1 MEYRSLGKTNLKI
14 SRLGIGLVK
23 IGEAEMLTQLDKS
36 NLLLNTA
43 LDNGINFLDT
53 AACYGNSEEVIGKT
67 VSHRRDEYVLA
78 SKAGHSVGEQ
88 TGEPWTAKT
97 IIHSAER
104 SLTRMNTEYLDLI
117 QLHTCD
123 VTTLD
128 KGEVIQALQE
138 LKKSGKTRFIG
149 YSGDEEAAQWAVES
163 HLFDT
168 LQTSLNLVDQH
179 SLNYIGLAQK
189 NGMGVIIKRP
199 IANAIWDSKVTKS
212 AAPNSYGNRAK
223 LMKTLGPIIDA
234 PENYQELALGF
245 VLTNPDVDTAIV
257 GTGNTQHLI
266 ENINLANS
274 KLELKNSTMEDLIQ
288 RFNKFDDMWLGET

>member
-1 MEYRSLGKTNLKI
+1 MEYRTLGKTNLKI

-67 VSHRRDEYVLA
+67 VSLRRDEYILA

-88 TGEPWTAKT
+88 KGEPWNAKT
-97 IIHSAER
+97 IIHSVER

-123 VTTLD
+123 VTTLA

-138 LKKSGKTRFIG
+138 LK
-149 YSGDEEAAQWAVES
+149 
-163 HLFDT
+163 
-168 LQTSLNLVDQH
+168 
-179 SLNYIGLAQK
+179 
-189 NGMGVIIKRP
+189 
-199 IANAIWDSKVTKS
+199 
-212 AAPNSYGNRAK
+212 
-223 LMKTLGPIIDA
+223 
-234 PENYQELALGF
+234 
-245 VLTNPDVDTAIV
+245 
-257 GTGNTQHLI
+257 
-266 ENINLANS
+266 
-274 KLELKNSTMEDLIQ
+274 
-288 RFNKFDDMWLGET
+288 